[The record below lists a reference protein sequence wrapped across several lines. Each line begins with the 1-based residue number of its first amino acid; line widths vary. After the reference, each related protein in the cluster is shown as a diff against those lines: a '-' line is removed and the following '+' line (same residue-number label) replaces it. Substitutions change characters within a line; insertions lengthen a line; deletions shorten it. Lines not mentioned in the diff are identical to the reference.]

1 MFLSSPLLSLV
12 YVRASMAP
20 KCKSAPSQN
29 PIPFGALSSS
39 DPTPFSIR
47 FRDEDA

>member
-20 KCKSAPSQN
+20 KRKSAPSQN
-29 PIPFGALSSS
+29 PIPFRASSS
-39 DPTPFSIR
+39 SNPTPFSIR